1 MTYFF
6 YNKKGG
12 ARVRRE
18 DLKLYLV
25 TDRSWVGEM
34 SLESQIE
41 EAIKGG
47 VTIVQL
53 REKNIDEK
61 EFLKLASNVKLITDK
76 YNVKL
81 IINDNVEVAKE
92 IDADGVHLGQGDM
105 DILEA
110 RRILG
115 DEKIIGISTK
125 TMEQALDA
133 EKKGA
138 DYLGVGAIFSTST
151 KLDAK
156 SIDSEVFKNIYETIK
171 IPIVAIGG
179 ISLENISLLRNTKIS
194 GVAVVSGILAQKDIK
209 KAAMNL
215 REEVEK
221 I

>member
-61 EFLKLASNVKLITDK
+61 EFFKLASNVKLITDK

>member
-1 MTYFF
+1 M
-6 YNKKGG
+6 
-12 ARVRRE
+12 RRE

-125 TMEQALDA
+125 TIEQALDA

>member
-1 MTYFF
+1 M
-6 YNKKGG
+6 
-12 ARVRRE
+12 RRE

-34 SLESQIE
+34 TLESQIE

-53 REKNIDEK
+53 REKDIDEK
-61 EFLKLASNVKLITDK
+61 GFLKLALNIKLITDK

>member
-1 MTYFF
+1 M
-6 YNKKGG
+6 
-12 ARVRRE
+12 RRE

-81 IINDNVEVAKE
+81 IINDNVEVAKD

>member
-1 MTYFF
+1 M
-6 YNKKGG
+6 
-12 ARVRRE
+12 RRE

>member
-1 MTYFF
+1 M
-6 YNKKGG
+6 
-12 ARVRRE
+12 RRE

-25 TDRSWVGEM
+25 TDRSWAGKM

-53 REKNIDEK
+53 REKDIDEK
-61 EFLKLASNVKLITDK
+61 GFLKLASNVKLITDK

-110 RRILG
+110 RRILR

-138 DYLGVGAIFSTST
+138 DYLGVGAVFSTST

>member
-12 ARVRRE
+12 ARVKSE

-61 EFLKLASNVKLITDK
+61 EFFKLASNVKLITDK

-115 DEKIIGISTK
+115 DQKIIGISTK

>member
-1 MTYFF
+1 M
-6 YNKKGG
+6 K
-12 ARVRRE
+12 RE
-18 DLKLYLV
+18 NLKLYLV
-25 TDRSWVGEM
+25 TDRSWAGKM

-138 DYLGVGAIFSTST
+138 DYLGVGAVFSTST

>member
-1 MTYFF
+1 M
-6 YNKKGG
+6 
-12 ARVRRE
+12 RRE

-34 SLESQIE
+34 TLESQIE

-138 DYLGVGAIFSTST
+138 DYLGVGAVFSTST

>member
-1 MTYFF
+1 M
-6 YNKKGG
+6 
-12 ARVRRE
+12 RRE

-53 REKNIDEK
+53 REKDIDEK
-61 EFLKLASNVKLITDK
+61 GFLKLASNVKLITDK

-110 RRILG
+110 RRILR

-138 DYLGVGAIFSTST
+138 DYLGVGAVFSTST

>member
-1 MTYFF
+1 M
-6 YNKKGG
+6 
-12 ARVRRE
+12 RRE

-61 EFLKLASNVKLITDK
+61 EFFKLASNVKLITDK

-138 DYLGVGAIFSTST
+138 DYLGVGAVFSTST

>member
-1 MTYFF
+1 M
-6 YNKKGG
+6 KS
-12 ARVRRE
+12 E

-61 EFLKLASNVKLITDK
+61 EFFKLASNVKLITDK

-115 DEKIIGISTK
+115 DQKIIGISTK

>member
-1 MTYFF
+1 M
-6 YNKKGG
+6 
-12 ARVRRE
+12 RRE

-138 DYLGVGAIFSTST
+138 DYLGVGAVFSTST

>member
-1 MTYFF
+1 M
-6 YNKKGG
+6 
-12 ARVRRE
+12 RRE

-81 IINDNVEVAKE
+81 IINDNVEVAKD

-138 DYLGVGAIFSTST
+138 DYLGVGAVFSTST

>member
-1 MTYFF
+1 M
-6 YNKKGG
+6 KS
-12 ARVRRE
+12 E

-61 EFLKLASNVKLITDK
+61 EFFKLASNVKLITDK

>member
-1 MTYFF
+1 M
-6 YNKKGG
+6 
-12 ARVRRE
+12 
-18 DLKLYLV
+18 
-25 TDRSWVGEM
+25 
-34 SLESQIE
+34 
-41 EAIKGG
+41 
-47 VTIVQL
+47 
-53 REKNIDEK
+53 
-61 EFLKLASNVKLITDK
+61 KLASNVKLITDK

-115 DEKIIGISTK
+115 DQKIIGISTK

-138 DYLGVGAIFSTST
+138 DYLGVGAVFSTST

>member
-1 MTYFF
+1 M
-6 YNKKGG
+6 
-12 ARVRRE
+12 RRE

-81 IINDNVEVAKE
+81 IINDNVEVAKA

-125 TMEQALDA
+125 TIEQALDA

-138 DYLGVGAIFSTST
+138 DYLGVGAVFSTST

>member
-1 MTYFF
+1 M
-6 YNKKGG
+6 
-12 ARVRRE
+12 RRE

-61 EFLKLASNVKLITDK
+61 EFFKLASNVKLITDK